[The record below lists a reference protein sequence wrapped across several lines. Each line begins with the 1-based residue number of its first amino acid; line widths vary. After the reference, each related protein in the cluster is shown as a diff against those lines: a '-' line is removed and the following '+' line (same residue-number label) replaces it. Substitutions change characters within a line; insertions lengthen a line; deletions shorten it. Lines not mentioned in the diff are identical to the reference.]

1 MVELGRGAP
10 HIMVLSRAL
19 FVFPL
24 MEVRSRVLCVAACYL
39 SRARH
44 DSSASRLTC
53 AASLLIYCIAIVSR
67 SLATPGLQYHRR
79 ISRRYVSLSLLVS
92 IPTSSG
98 RLFLLSSSPPLALAT
113 ASLFSLLRHFSFLF
127 LLYLSKPSP
136 FLNSLFHPLFF
147 YLEISSRLPPRDS
160 LLSLLP
166 FALYQCA
173 PSPVPG
179 AAHPHALSS
188 SFTEASSHQA
198 PFCGQPVMCYRDQGL
213 ARAAQRD

>member
-1 MVELGRGAP
+1 MAELGRGAP

-98 RLFLLSSSPPLALAT
+98 RLFSLSSSPPLALAT

-147 YLEISSRLPPRDS
+147 LSKSLAVSLRGTHFFLFSPLPSISVLPHPS
-160 LLSLLP
+160 LARPILT
-166 FALYQCA
+166 
-173 PSPVPG
+173 PSPPPLLKRPRIKHRFVG
-179 AAHPHALSS
+179 S
-188 SFTEASSHQA
+188 
-198 PFCGQPVMCYRDQGL
+198 R
-213 ARAAQRD
+213 